1 LSTAPRFACFSLA
14 LPASV
19 SIGKPTTPL
28 SQLSPKFAASI
39 REVSPLTSARIRGR
53 MTWLDGFRSIVLQ
66 DSEGGI
72 IVEHPNVEV
81 ELKIG

>member
-1 LSTAPRFACFSLA
+1 
-14 LPASV
+14 
-19 SIGKPTTPL
+19 
-28 SQLSPKFAASI
+28 FAASI